1 MLLLAQALAQMGW
14 RDAPRL
20 WVLTRGAQV
29 AGPADKRAEV
39 AQAPLW
45 GLARTLAI
53 EHPELACTSLDLA
66 IEDMAGDAGAIFDTI
81 WEAGAEDQIAL
92 PDCPRHVAPLMRW
105 RPGGNA
111 PRRGASPA

>member
-39 AQAPLW
+39 AQGPLW

-66 IEDMAGDAGAIFDTI
+66 IEDMAGDAEALFHTI
-81 WEAGAEDQIAL
+81 WEAGAQDQIA
-92 PDCPRHVAPLMRW
+92 PRGGQRDVARLVRLTPCGKH
-105 RPGGNA
+105 PG
-111 PRRGASPA
+111 P